1 MRRVRSVFALAALAI
16 LGSVACEAP
25 APPAAGSTQTRFPIV
40 LAEGLFGFDFF
51 NIPADLRAGG
61 ATVFTPLVN
70 PFSDSVTRGQQL
82 LDQIDD
88 ILAMSGAQKVNLFG
102 HSQGGL
108 DARFILATRPE
119 VLASLSQFGTPNL
132 GSPVADALMGADDG
146 TLSFLGSL
154 VGAFAGNT
162 PTPADF
168 RKALVFLSAQ
178 GLAQFNQMFPAGLPT
193 SDCGQGPASVNGVPL
208 FSFAGNSPSTNA
220 GDITDLALG
229 LLAANFPM
237 GVANDGLVGVCSAHF
252 GMVVQ
257 DNLNANHLDLVNQ
270 LNGAVGA
277 SSAIN
282 LYRMQ
287 AGLLKGMGL

>member
-1 MRRVRSVFALAALAI
+1 MRARKGFALAAIALW
-16 LGSVACEAP
+16 GSIACDVAM
-25 APPAAGSTQTRFPIV
+25 PPAAGSTQTRFPIV

-88 ILAMSGAQKVNLFG
+88 ILATSGAQKVNLFG

-119 VLASLSQFGTPNL
+119 VLASISQFGSPNL
-132 GSPVADALMGADDG
+132 GSPVADNLLPFDDG

-154 VGAFAGNT
+154 VGIFSGNT

-168 RKALVFLSAQ
+168 RVALQALSTP
-178 GLAQFNQMFPAGLPT
+178 GMAQFNQMFPAGLP
-193 SDCGQGPASVNGVPL
+193 SSMCGQGASSASGVAL
-208 FSFAGNSPSTNA
+208 FSFAGNTASTNA

-229 LLAANFPM
+229 LLATNFPA
-237 GVANDGLVGVCSAHF
+237 GTVNDGLVGVCSAHF

-257 DNLNANHLDLVNQ
+257 DNLTANHLDLVNQ
-270 LNGAVGA
+270 FNGAVGA
-277 SSAIN
+277 SSAIT
-282 LYRMQ
+282 LYRTH
-287 AGLLKGMGL
+287 AALIKGMGL